1 MSVYVDDYNYEGGD
15 NSEADYSNN
24 GGVQEQ
30 YGQEQSHKRPYDDT
44 QEGNGYGAAKRF
56 RQGGSGGQMEM
67 RCLVPAKAAGA
78 IIGKGGENIK
88 GMRENFGAQ
97 IKLGSENTEE
107 RILRVNASIPNCGE
121 IVIKVLALMK
131 EDEKRGGRGRGRGRG
146 GGRDFGR
153 GDQQRMKLLVHQ
165 SQAGGVI
172 GTKGTKIKELREKTG
187 AIIKV
192 DQDCLPFSTDR
203 AVMVSGTPDVISS
216 CIVLILELLEVTP
229 PKGPIQN
236 FDPTNAGYED
246 DGYGDM
252 GYDDFG
258 GGRFGG
264 GGGGFNM
271 GRGGGG
277 GGRGG
282 RGGGYGRGGDF
293 GGGYGGGRGRGG
305 GDRGRGGRGGRG
317 GGFGRGGG
325 GGGFRGGRGGRGG
338 GGRGRF

>member
-1 MSVYVDDYNYEGGD
+1 MSSVYVEDYGYDENPD

-24 GGVQEQ
+24 GGMQEQ
-30 YGQEQSHKRPYDDT
+30 YGQEQSHKRSYDDA

-56 RQGGSGGQMEM
+56 RQGTGGQMEM

-88 GMRENFGAQ
+88 GMRESFGAQ

-121 IVIKVLALMK
+121 IIIKVLALMK
-131 EDEKRGGRGRGRGRG
+131 EDEKRGGFRGRGRG

-252 GYDDFG
+252 GYDNYG

-264 GGGGFNM
+264 GGGGFSM
-271 GRGGGG
+271 GRGG

-282 RGGGYGRGGDF
+282 RGGGGFGRGGDF
-293 GGGYGGGRGRGG
+293 GGGFGGGRGRGG

-317 GGFGRGGG
+317 GGFNRGGP
-325 GGGFRGGRGGRGG
+325 GGFRGGRGGRGG
-338 GGRGRF
+338 GGRGRY